1 MLTSYV
7 TILLNSLI
15 TSYSL
20 TVYSFRF
27 STYLLWHLWIMAVLF
42 LPLHSYSF
50 YSFLTICFLF
60 LFSSLLICQESPVQC
75 CLEAVIMSIFLSD
88 LRESFQYFTF
98 NCSVCYRLCDALC
111 QILGFSFFPGLPSVW
126 CFCLVLF
133 LMNEC
138 CILTC
143 FFFMHQMIICFSPL
157 FC

>member
-20 TVYSFRF
+20 TVYSFGF

-111 QILGFSFFPGLPSVW
+111 QILGFSWFAK
-126 CFCLVLF
+126 CLVFLF
-133 LMNEC
+133 SFVFNEWM
-138 CILTC
+138 LYSNKC